1 VLVVMNDQIHG
12 AHSLTKTSTT
22 EVETFM
28 SPLRG
33 VVGITS
39 YGKQIYYN
47 TPPWR
52 HTSATE
58 FDISKVTE
66 LPRVDVIAA
75 RDSAGKMWLALTNL
89 DPNRAAD
96 IELAG
101 ARVSR
106 ANGQT
111 LVAPKFDS
119 VNTFE
124 APDVVAP
131 KPFTAKASGNKL
143 PLKLAPASVTVVS
156 LE

>member
-1 VLVVMNDQIHG
+1 MVLTPTYHVFHMYVPFQD
-12 AHSLTKTSTT
+12 ATLVP
-22 EVETFM
+22 VELAAGTYK
-28 SPLRG
+28 SG
-33 VVGITS
+33 EI
-39 YGKQIYYN
+39 
-47 TPPWR
+47 
-52 HTSATE
+52 
-58 FDISKVTE
+58 E